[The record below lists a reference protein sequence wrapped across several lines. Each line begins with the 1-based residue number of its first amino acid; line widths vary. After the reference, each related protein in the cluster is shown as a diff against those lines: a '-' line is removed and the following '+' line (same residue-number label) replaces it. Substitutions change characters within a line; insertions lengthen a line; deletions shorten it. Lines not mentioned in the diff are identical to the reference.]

1 MPSNAYQL
9 GLMVNTGRHLCMST
23 AYQKLT
29 ASWCRIRLQCKTQKT
44 MKKWKRYL
52 RNFVKSPC
60 YPYCPAHEPRHED
73 ATKSLLLAA
82 LASPSTLGDCSTV
95 PPILKLKR
103 KACPICW
110 FSERFWTI
118 SSPRPRKR
126 RGQSTPQTP
135 AAVWETCQDRSCQFG
150 TSSLEWYG
158 WWPHGALRV
167 RVHGTTLVD
176 QPKCTAGF
184 SKYHWCNSDQGVLNL
199 IKPHKASCQVM
210 SCQVMSSHIMWHVLP
225 KLRGHKWHTNIHM
238 THWMRI
244 WNYKE
249 YKTNQNSILK
259 NENRWKSIFDDI
271 CRF

>member
-1 MPSNAYQL
+1 MKEVL
-9 GLMVNTGRHLCMST
+9 
-23 AYQKLT
+23 
-29 ASWCRIRLQCKTQKT
+29 ASRTVQHTNQD
-44 MKKWKRYL
+44 
-52 RNFVKSPC
+52 N
-60 YPYCPAHEPRHED
+60 

-118 SSPRPRKR
+118 SSARPRKR
-126 RGQSTPQTP
+126 RGQRLKLQQQSGKLVRIDHASSERP
-135 AAVWETCQDRSCQFG
+135 AWSDTDGDHTVHCGCR
-150 TSSLEWYG
+150 
-158 WWPHGALRV
+158 
-167 RVHGTTLVD
+167 HGTTLVD
-176 QPKCTAGF
+176 QPTCTAGF
-184 SKYHWCNSDQGVLNL
+184 SKYHWCNSYQGVLNL

-210 SCQVMSSHIMWHVLP
+210 SCQVMSSHIMWHMLP

-238 THWMRI
+238 THRMRI

-249 YKTNQNSILK
+249 CKTNQNSILK

>member
-1 MPSNAYQL
+1 
-9 GLMVNTGRHLCMST
+9 
-23 AYQKLT
+23 
-29 ASWCRIRLQCKTQKT
+29 
-44 MKKWKRYL
+44 MKKWNRYL

-95 PPILKLKR
+95 APILKLKR

-118 SSPRPRKR
+118 SSARPRKR
-126 RGQSTPQTP
+126 RGQSTPQIP

-150 TSSLEWYG
+150 TSSLEKYG

-167 RVHGTTLVD
+167 QAWDHFGWSTNVHCGI
-176 QPKCTAGF
+176 F
-184 SKYHWCNSDQGVLNL
+184 EE
-199 IKPHKASCQVM
+199 
-210 SCQVMSSHIMWHVLP
+210 
-225 KLRGHKWHTNIHM
+225 LRGHKWHTNIHM
-238 THWMRI
+238 THRTRI

-249 YKTNQNSILK
+249 YTTNQNSILK
-259 NENRWKSIFDDI
+259 NENWWKSIFDDI

>member
-118 SSPRPRKR
+118 SSARPRKR

-167 RVHGTTLVD
+167 QAWDHFGWSTNVHCGIFEVSLMQQLSRCVESNQTS
-176 QPKCTAGF
+176 Q
-184 SKYHWCNSDQGVLNL
+184 SIMSSD
-199 IKPHKASCQVM
+199 
-210 SCQVMSSHIMWHVLP
+210 VMSSHVKSYHVAHAS
-225 KLRGHKWHTNIHM
+225 KTERTQM
-238 THWMRI
+238 T
-244 WNYKE
+244 YKYTHDTQDE
-249 YKTNQNSILK
+249 DLELQRMQNKSK
-259 NENRWKSIFDDI
+259 QHFKKWKSMKIDI
-271 CRF
+271 WWYL